1 MRFQRCPSPRW
12 PEAQRDVTVI
22 PGRQKGPRAPGPRAT
37 ERAKGS
43 QPVYARALSDTLPC
57 SVRFMQQARNVKDPD
72 LLLAA
77 RSYQLLPP
85 AHARARIQTLSKFPG
100 RSGRCAS
107 LSTARAQG
115 TACSPPPLRPR
126 GGERQAGGEGRE
138 NTKEEPGGKWG
149 SQARGEKKEG
159 EER

>member
-22 PGRQKGPRAPGPRAT
+22 PGRQRGPRATGPRAT

-43 QPVYARALSDTLPC
+43 QPVYARTLSDTLPW

-85 AHARARIQTLSKFPG
+85 AHARAHTDPLQIPREKWEMRLPEHRAGPG
-100 RSGRCAS
+100 HSVLAS
-107 LSTARAQG
+107 SPAAPWRREASRAAR
-115 TACSPPPLRPR
+115 
-126 GGERQAGGEGRE
+126 EE

-149 SQARGEKKEG
+149 SQTRGEKKEG